1 MNLENSTKANFI
13 YATRYNDFLSQ
24 KKIDTVQKTIE
35 EIKEFFL
42 VDYSKPLVMTKIEKE
57 NLCVMITDFIK
68 NKKDTFNSHYIQL
81 LAWHIHE
88 LKILPVKKR
97 GIVHNVS
104 FLEYSP
110 NPLIPMSA
118 TNRIFSLFSSKRIAP
133 EKVSTALLLNYLNH
147 YEMAS
152 SRFKNVLKSYLKR
165 IRYSKNVNL
174 YFNYKGGVF
183 NVENKISNQ
192 RINCYEKLKQLGIS
206 ENLLQTKYFKN
217 FMKKYKNYFLG
228 RTNYE
233 SKNL

>member
-1 MNLENSTKANFI
+1 MQCINELEKLENITNEVFLYAN
-13 YATRYNDFLSQ
+13 RYNDFMSQ
-24 KKIDTVQKTIE
+24 RKINTVQKTIE
-35 EIKEFFL
+35 EIEVFFL
-42 VDYSKPLVMTKIEKE
+42 VDYSKPLLMSEVEIE
-57 NLCVMITDFIK
+57 NLCMMTADFIK

-88 LKILPVKKR
+88 LKILPIKKR

-147 YEMAS
+147 YEIAS

-165 IRYSKNVNL
+165 IRYSKNVEL
-174 YFNYKGGVF
+174 YFNYGNF
-183 NVENKISNQ
+183 LSNIENYIPNSKTS
-192 RINCYEKLKQLGIS
+192 CYEKLKQLGIS
-206 ENLLQTKYFKN
+206 ENLLQTKYFKDV
-217 FMKKYKNYFLG
+217 MEKY
-228 RTNYE
+228 E
-233 SKNL
+233 DKNL